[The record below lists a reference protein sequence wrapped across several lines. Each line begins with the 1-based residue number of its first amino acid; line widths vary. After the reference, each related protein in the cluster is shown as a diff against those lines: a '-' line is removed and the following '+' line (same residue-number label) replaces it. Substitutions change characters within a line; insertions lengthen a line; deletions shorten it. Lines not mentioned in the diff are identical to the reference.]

1 MKVIIN
7 LIYNMN
13 TEIKHIIIG
22 VLFMKIQDLIYY
34 RYLADCSSFTKTA
47 EKFYVSQPSISI
59 ALKRLE
65 EEFGTQL
72 ITRDRSSRS
81 FDLTATGKILY
92 NRAGEIIN
100 LLETTRSDIDSL
112 NSKTIELGFD
122 PLIGSFYLP
131 KLVPNLSDFMSQ
143 LNLVEESHLDKMI
156 DLLRHH
162 TISIAI
168 VGSDT
173 SQFLDKSIH
182 HYLIDEKKFKLC
194 VAKDHPL
201 ANQEQVSVEMMLEY
215 SFVAFDH
222 NYVQNN
228 IFKQWAKNI
237 SLDISK
243 VTFTKDIQTIR
254 TFISSGA
261 TIGLMTDI
269 VFQDD
274 PNIVMIPIEKA
285 PTLYISLLMN
295 KQNNLSESQNE
306 FNTVLYNQ
314 VTHN

>member
-1 MKVIIN
+1 
-7 LIYNMN
+7 
-13 TEIKHIIIG
+13 
-22 VLFMKIQDLIYY
+22 
-34 RYLADCSSFTKTA
+34 
-47 EKFYVSQPSISI
+47 
-59 ALKRLE
+59 
-65 EEFGTQL
+65 
-72 ITRDRSSRS
+72 
-81 FDLTATGKILY
+81 
-92 NRAGEIIN
+92 
-100 LLETTRSDIDSL
+100 
-112 NSKTIELGFD
+112 
-122 PLIGSFYLP
+122 
-131 KLVPNLSDFMSQ
+131 MSQ

-201 ANQEQVSVEMMLEY
+201 AKQEQVSVEMMLEY

-295 KQNNLSESQNE
+295 KQDNLSESQSE

-314 VTHN
+314 VTQQ

>member
-1 MKVIIN
+1 
-7 LIYNMN
+7 
-13 TEIKHIIIG
+13 
-22 VLFMKIQDLIYY
+22 
-34 RYLADCSSFTKTA
+34 
-47 EKFYVSQPSISI
+47 
-59 ALKRLE
+59 
-65 EEFGTQL
+65 
-72 ITRDRSSRS
+72 
-81 FDLTATGKILY
+81 
-92 NRAGEIIN
+92 
-100 LLETTRSDIDSL
+100 
-112 NSKTIELGFD
+112 
-122 PLIGSFYLP
+122 
-131 KLVPNLSDFMSQ
+131 
-143 LNLVEESHLDKMI
+143 
-156 DLLRHH
+156 
-162 TISIAI
+162 
-168 VGSDT
+168 
-173 SQFLDKSIH
+173 
-182 HYLIDEKKFKLC
+182 
-194 VAKDHPL
+194 
-201 ANQEQVSVEMMLEY
+201 MLEY

-295 KQNNLSESQNE
+295 KQDNLSESQSE

-314 VTHN
+314 VTQQ